1 MKKILISTG
10 GTGGHVIPSL
20 SLYDHLNKLFDVTII
35 SDSRGSKF
43 IDESCYKFNKI
54 EIPKIS
60 LNILKLPMSIL
71 NLFYSLFK
79 TYKYLKKNKIEIL
92 ISTGGYMSFAFCV
105 SAKILGIKIFLFEP
119 NMVIGKSNKLILKYC
134 EKIFCYSKKI
144 INFPRKYNYKMYLVH
159 PILKKKIY
167 EIKEDKNN
175 DIDKNLNLL
184 ILGGS
189 QGALFFDNFI
199 KDLVIK
205 LPKTKKFKLYQQVSD
220 REKIPELKNIY
231 DNLKIENDLFSF
243 ESNIQNK
250 MSKCNFAITRCG
262 ATTLAELV
270 YFNIPFIGI
279 PFPFAKDDHQYHNA
293 LYYSEKNCC
302 WLYNQNNISL
312 DNILNLFNQ
321 ILQDSSV
328 YKEKYQDIKKISYK
342 SNWNNVNKKLV
353 DLFNE
358 Y

>member
-119 NMVIGKSNKLILKYC
+119 NMVIGKSNKLILKY
-134 EKIFCYSKKI
+134 
-144 INFPRKYNYKMYLVH
+144 
-159 PILKKKIY
+159 
-167 EIKEDKNN
+167 
-175 DIDKNLNLL
+175 
-184 ILGGS
+184 
-189 QGALFFDNFI
+189 
-199 KDLVIK
+199 
-205 LPKTKKFKLYQQVSD
+205 
-220 REKIPELKNIY
+220 
-231 DNLKIENDLFSF
+231 
-243 ESNIQNK
+243 
-250 MSKCNFAITRCG
+250 
-262 ATTLAELV
+262 
-270 YFNIPFIGI
+270 
-279 PFPFAKDDHQYHNA
+279 
-293 LYYSEKNCC
+293 
-302 WLYNQNNISL
+302 
-312 DNILNLFNQ
+312 
-321 ILQDSSV
+321 
-328 YKEKYQDIKKISYK
+328 
-342 SNWNNVNKKLV
+342 
-353 DLFNE
+353 
-358 Y
+358 